1 MSQPEDN
8 NSKDVIFYS
17 TFFYFP
23 FKLTN
28 NEHIK
33 KLSDPIK
40 GFGTWKE
47 EHYPLWHG
55 CPDEKECFS
64 SSKWKESG
72 GYQNQELL
80 YFHKYLRQLVFNP
93 VASLNDTFLNYYRL
107 KHNENEVF
115 NEANAKN
122 RVIQIESPK
131 RESHFYLDDAALYF
145 FKNNSIGILSLGVK
159 SDGCTLQEALEF
171 NQLFRILY
179 ISDTDQLTDLYK
191 ENNPITRIYESISI
205 QNTPLKNTFTHN
217 DHFVIDEGSCLS
229 KNINTIVSGLLPF
242 KYIEEYKP
250 LLDYRMVLHTLFCL
264 NNDLK
269 SNYYDYDDR
278 TKREAYRQLFSRIL
292 FADNYNGYIGGYFYD
307 NGFMRRHMRKH
318 LYTRWEQYGTFHGFC
333 RYADATTMFGTYE
346 LIPNNFSTV
355 YYMMSIIA
363 LYYRCALIDFAD
375 QSSSVTKKLV
385 KDWTDKDGAAK
396 KLRMD
401 FLEFSNVWYF
411 RELTNQDQGIE
422 MFGMQRQA
430 YELDELYNGV
440 KEEIEKLN
448 AFVEVEQ
455 AKAGFDETKKETKAV
470 NNLTLLGIPLAG
482 IGVLTG
488 FFGMNF
494 EGVFDFLI
502 KKPIY
507 SNDITFSPIIANVLF
522 IILLFL
528 VIISAKYLIPEYKK
542 IRKEIKQNDPER
554 DKAKN

>member
-28 NEHIK
+28 NKHIK
-33 KLSDPIK
+33 KLSDPIN
-40 GFGTWKE
+40 GLGTWKE

-72 GYQNQELL
+72 GYHNQELL

-93 VASLNDTFLNYYRL
+93 VASLNDTFINYYRL

-115 NEANAKN
+115 HEANAKN

-145 FKNNSIGILSLGVK
+145 FENNSIGILSLGVK

-217 DHFVIDEGSCLS
+217 DHFVIDEGSCLP
-229 KNINTIVSGLLPF
+229 KNINAIVGSLLPF
-242 KYIEEYKP
+242 NYLEEYRP
-250 LLDYRMVLHTLFCL
+250 LLDDRMVLHTLFCL

-269 SNYYDYDDR
+269 SNYYDYPER
-278 TKREAYRQLFSRIL
+278 SKKEAYRQLFSRIL
-292 FADNYNGYIGGYFYD
+292 FVDDYNGYMGGYYYD
-307 NGFMRRHMRKH
+307 SDFMRRQMRKH
-318 LYTRWEQYGTFHGFC
+318 LYTRWEHYGTLHGFC
-333 RYADATTMFGTYE
+333 RYTDATTLFGRYDLLE
-346 LIPNNFSTV
+346 NNFRTV

-375 QSSSVTKKLV
+375 RSSLVTTELV
-385 KDWTDKDGAAK
+385 KDWKDKKGSAR
-396 KLRMD
+396 KLRKD
-401 FLEFSNVWYF
+401 FLTFSNVWYF

-422 MFGMQRQA
+422 MFDMQRQA
-430 YELDELYNGV
+430 YELDELYEGV
-440 KEEIEKLN
+440 KEEIERLN
-448 AFVEVEQ
+448 AFVELEQ
-455 AKAGFDETKKETKAV
+455 DKKETKAI
-470 NNLTLLGIPLAG
+470 NKLTEAGLPIAFLGVI
-482 IGVLTG
+482 TG

-494 EGVFDFLI
+494 KGYFEESCLHENVFWFAAIFLFFALIYIFI
-502 KKPIY
+502 KLLR
-507 SNDITFSPIIANVLF
+507 SP
-522 IILLFL
+522 
-528 VIISAKYLIPEYKK
+528 KDE
-542 IRKEIKQNDPER
+542 
-554 DKAKN
+554 